1 MRCSLSRGLYVVG
14 CIYVLLE
21 MLHFL
26 TLHTLERTHSLE
38 HLVPVYLCT
47 IELRSVDADKLGLS
61 ANSQSACTAHSSS
74 IDHDSVERHI
84 GGNAIFL
91 GKQAAELHHYRRPD
105 GKSLVDMWLLL
116 NEFLDTDRYDTF
128 LAVRTVI
135 SHYYYLVRVFPDLFL
150 KNDQVLVP
158 SCQNREHPVASL
170 L

>member
-1 MRCSLSRGLYVVG
+1 MRYSLTRGLYVVG

-38 HLVPVYLCT
+38 HLVPVYLCA

-74 IDHDSVERHI
+74 IDHDSVERNI

-116 NEFLDTDRYDTF
+116 NEFLDTDRYDTL
-128 LAVRTVI
+128 LAV
-135 SHYYYLVRVFPDLFL
+135 
-150 KNDQVLVP
+150 
-158 SCQNREHPVASL
+158 
-170 L
+170 